1 MKIAVCVKHVPISEN
16 VEIDENNNLVRDNA
30 ESDINPCD
38 MNAMEFALQLK
49 QQTEGTIDVYSM
61 GPDIAMAS
69 LKKCLAVGAD
79 QAYLLSDRR
88 FAGGDTLGTARVLA
102 KALSDNGPYDVIF
115 TGNESADGGTGQVGP
130 MIAEIMNMPDVSET
144 VSIEANGSGGVTIK
158 KSVPDKHMILD
169 VATPVLVT
177 VPFGCNEPTL
187 PTLRTQ
193 RQANRVDVPSVDD
206 DQLGLDPSTIG
217 QPAVLSVVTGLTNAD
232 YEGNAEMLEGSFT
245 DIASRIGELIDEGR
259 S

>member
-1 MKIAVCVKHVPISEN
+1 MKIAVCVKHVPISDN

-49 QQTEGTIDVYSM
+49 QQTEGTIDVYTM
-61 GPDIAMAS
+61 GPDFAVAS
-69 LKKCLAVGAD
+69 LKKCLAIGAD
-79 QAYLLSDRR
+79 QAYLLSDKR

-130 MIAEIMNMPDVSET
+130 MIAELMGMPDIAET
-144 VSIEANGSGGVTIK
+144 VSIEANANGGLTIK
-158 KSVPDKHMILD
+158 KNIPDKHIILD
-169 VATPVLVT
+169 VAAPVLVT

-193 RQANRVDVPSVDD
+193 RQANKVDVPSIDD
-206 DQLGLDPSTIG
+206 DQLGLDPATIG
-217 QPAVLSVVTGLTNAD
+217 KDAGLSVVTGLSNSE

-245 DIASRIGELIDEGR
+245 DIASKIEGLIEEGR